1 LTDVVFASGAF
12 LLGAVVSLCTS
23 WVLVT
28 RLERIAER
36 FGLSEALLGV
46 VAALAAD
53 APEITSSVSALT
65 QHQYAIGAGV
75 VIGSNV
81 FNLAAL
87 LGLGAVVSGFVPLHR
102 RVVVLGGVVA
112 LWVAFWCLL
121 NTTGVVSAD
130 SGLIAVAAILLAYVT
145 LLGVPHGALRVLRL
159 PREWSRWVVLA
170 IEEEESELEVAISP
184 SRGRPLDMVTALVAL
199 VVVVTSSVIME
210 HEASRLGH
218 HFHVPNA
225 IVGGLVLAA
234 VTSLPNA
241 VAAVHLASK
250 GRGSAALSTA
260 LNSNNLNVL
269 AGLFIP
275 GAIIAVAVPSAAG
288 DVVVVSFAALTA
300 VTLALAYVRSGLSRR
315 AGALIIAG
323 YVIFAVVLISVA
335 S

>member
-1 LTDVVFASGAF
+1 MVFAGGAF
-12 LLGAVVSLCTS
+12 VLGAIVSLCTS

-28 RLERIAER
+28 RLERVAER

-112 LWVAFWCLL
+112 MWVAFWCLL

-130 SGLIAVAAILLAYVT
+130 SGLIAVAAVLLAYIIVLGAPQKT
-145 LLGVPHGALRVLRL
+145 LKGLRL
-159 PREWSRWVVLA
+159 PSEWSRWVALA
-170 IEEEESELEVAISP
+170 IEEEESELQEAIRP
-184 SRGRPLDMVTALVAL
+184 PRGRPFDVVMALVAL
-199 VVVVTSSVIME
+199 VVVVISSVIME

-225 IVGGLVLAA
+225 IVGGIVLAA

-275 GAIIAVAVPSAAG
+275 GAIIAVAAPSTAG
-288 DVVVVSFAALTA
+288 DVVVISFVALTIA
-300 VTLALAYVRSGLSRR
+300 TLVLAYARSGLTRR
-315 AGALIIAG
+315 AGAMIIAG
-323 YVIFAVVLISVA
+323 YVIFVAVLITVA
-335 S
+335 A

>member
-1 LTDVVFASGAF
+1 M
-12 LLGAVVSLCTS
+12 
-23 WVLVT
+23 T
-28 RLERIAER
+28 RLERVAER

-53 APEITSSVSALT
+53 APEISSSVSALT
-65 QHQYAIGAGV
+65 QHQYTIGAGV

-112 LWVAFWCLL
+112 MWVAFWCLL
-121 NTTGVVSAD
+121 NTTGVISAD
-130 SGLIAVAAILLAYVT
+130 TGLIAVAAVLLAYIV
-145 LLGVPHGALRVLRL
+145 LLGAPRRTLRGFRL
-159 PREWSRWVVLA
+159 PGEWSRWLVLA
-170 IEEEESELEVAISP
+170 IEEEESELHEAISP
-184 SRGRPLDMVTALVAL
+184 PRGRPIDMAMALVAL
-199 VVVVTSSVIME
+199 VVVVLSSVVME

-225 IVGGLVLAA
+225 IIGGIVLAA

-241 VAAVHLASK
+241 VAAVHLASN

-275 GAIIAVAVPSAAG
+275 GAIIALAAPSLVG
-288 DVVVVSFAALTA
+288 DVVVISFAALTA
-300 VTLALAYVRSGLSRR
+300 ITLLLAYRRSGLTRR
-315 AGALIIAG
+315 AGAMIIAG
-323 YVIFAVVLISVA
+323 YAIFVAVLITVA
-335 S
+335 T

>member
-1 LTDVVFASGAF
+1 
-12 LLGAVVSLCTS
+12 
-23 WVLVT
+23 LVT
-28 RLERIAER
+28 RLERVAER

-65 QHQYAIGAGV
+65 QHQYTIGAGV

-102 RVVVLGGVVA
+102 RVVILGGVVA
-112 LWVAFWCLL
+112 VWVALWCLL
-121 NTTGVVSAD
+121 NTTGVASAD
-130 SGLIAVAAILLAYVT
+130 VGLLAVAVV
-145 LLGVPHGALRVLRL
+145 LLGYVVLLGTPRQMLRGLRL
-159 PREWSRWVVLA
+159 PRAWGQWIALA
-170 IEEEESELEVAISP
+170 IEEEELELREAISP
-184 SRGRPLDMVTALVAL
+184 PRGRPIDMAMALGAL
-199 VVVVTSSVIME
+199 VVVVGSSVIME
-210 HEASRLGH
+210 HAASRLGH
-218 HFHVPNA
+218 HFHVPNV
-225 IVGGLVLAA
+225 IVGGIVLAA

-275 GAIIAVAVPSAAG
+275 GAIFAVAAPSSAGNVAA
-288 DVVVVSFAALTA
+288 VCFLALTA
-300 VTLALAYVRSGLSRR
+300 LTLLLAFARSGLNRR
-315 AGALIIAG
+315 AGWIIIAG
-323 YVIFAVVLISVA
+323 YAIFVGVLIGVA
-335 S
+335 N